1 MAQSQPVK
9 PKLQDA
15 AQKVETGGPLSNAS
29 QGQLNNESDYNWVGA
44 VGQAPSCPPSIKDG
58 RHGMFLHRGDT
69 SVGAVV
75 YRGGDSDWLTAW
87 STTGPAQENNK
98 VRTV

>member
-9 PKLQDA
+9 PKLQAA
-15 AQKVETGGPLSNAS
+15 AQKVETGGPLSISS
-29 QGQLNNESDYNWVGA
+29 QGQFKYESDYNWVGA
-44 VGQAPSCPPSIKDG
+44 VSQAPSCPPSIKNG
-58 RHGMFLHRGDT
+58 KHGMFLHLGDT

-87 STTGPAQENNK
+87 STTDPAQENNK